1 MNKIEYDN
9 QTSLTHFMDEFAIN
23 RLESTI
29 YFEENCTPKNTKL
42 IESCKVVVEHLKAVW
57 GIE

>member
-9 QTSLTHFMDEFAIN
+9 TTSLTHFMDLFTIN
-23 RLESTI
+23 RLERTI
-29 YFEENCTPKNTKL
+29 YFEENCTPQNTQL
-42 IESCKVVVEHLKAVW
+42 INSCKVVVEHLKAVW